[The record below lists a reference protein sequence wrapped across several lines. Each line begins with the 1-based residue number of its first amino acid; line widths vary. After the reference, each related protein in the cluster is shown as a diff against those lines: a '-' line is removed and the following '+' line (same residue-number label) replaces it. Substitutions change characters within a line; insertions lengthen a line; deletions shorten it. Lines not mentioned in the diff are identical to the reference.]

1 MTVIEWTAVGIV
13 CSVLALAAKI
23 WCSEL
28 SATKKDV
35 SRLDGRV
42 TTIEDAQML
51 CQKNL
56 AARLSRGDQSFDK
69 INEQVANLS
78 VITERLAETARNL
91 SVAVDKIE
99 QRVWNGHDRREN

>member
-13 CSVLALAAKI
+13 CSVLVVAAKI

-35 SRLDGRV
+35 SNLNNRMA
-42 TTIEDAQML
+42 TIEDAQML

-56 AARLSRGDQSFDK
+56 ADRLSKGDQSFDR
-69 INEQVANLS
+69 INEQVAHLS
-78 VITERLAETARNL
+78 SITVKLAETAKNL
-91 SVAVDKIE
+91 SDTVNKIE
-99 QRVWNGHDRREN
+99 QRVWNGHDRRGD